1 MSKVMVVNAGSS
13 SLKFQLLN
21 MPSEVVLTSGVIER
35 IGFEDAY
42 FTIKVNGEK
51 NKSVLPIKDHKV
63 AVEILLNALLEYKIV
78 SSFEEIEGIG
88 HRVVNGGDLFPES
101 TKVEGNVIE
110 RLETINDLAP
120 LHNPAAI
127 IGYRA
132 FASALPHAGHVLVFD
147 TSFYVDMPKTSYIY
161 PVPYE
166 WYTEYS
172 VRKYGAHGTSHK
184 YVASEARKLFNLADD
199 AKVITCHI
207 GNGASISA
215 VKGDKCIDTSMGL
228 TPLAGVMMG
237 TRSGDIDPA
246 VIKYICEKTGKTVA
260 EVTNDLNKKS
270 GLLGVSGISSDSRD
284 VENAANEGNERA
296 ILAQDLQVQTIIK
309 YIGSYFVELGGCDA
323 IVFTAGLGENN
334 IAMRETVCNKLK
346 ESLGVVIDVNKN
358 NVRGETRVI
367 SADHSKINVAIIPTN
382 EELVIARDTTRLLE
396 L

>member
-1 MSKVMVVNAGSS
+1 MSKIMVVNAGSS
-13 SLKFQLLN
+13 SLKFQLLT
-21 MPSEVVLTSGVIER
+21 MPNETVLTSGVIER

-51 NKSVLPIKDHKV
+51 IKKVLPIKDHKK
-63 AVEILLNALLEYKIV
+63 AVEILLDALLEYKIV
-78 SSFEEIEGIG
+78 SSFKEIEGIG
-88 HRVVNGGDLFPES
+88 HRVVNGGDVFPES
-101 TKVEGNVIE
+101 IRVDDKIVAKVET
-110 RLETINDLAP
+110 LNDLAP

-127 IGYRA
+127 VGYRA
-132 FASALPHAGHVLVFD
+132 FASSLPHAGNVFVFD
-147 TSFYVDMPKTSYIY
+147 TSFYVDMPKTSYMY
-161 PVPYE
+161 ATPYE
-166 WYTEYS
+166 WYEKYA

-184 YVASEARKLFNLADD
+184 YVASEAKKLFGLKDGG
-199 AKVITCHI
+199 KIITCHI

-246 VIKYICEKTGKTVA
+246 IIKYICQKTGESVE

-270 GLLGVSGISSDSRD
+270 GLLGVSGVSSDSRD
-284 VENAANEGNERA
+284 VEEAANKGNERA
-296 ILAQDLQVQTIIK
+296 ILAQDLQVQTIVR

-334 IAMRETVCNKLK
+334 IAMREKICNKLK
-346 ESLGVVIDVNKN
+346 DSMGVIIDTTRN

-367 SADHSKINVAIIPTN
+367 SADNSKVKVAVIPTN
-382 EELVIARDTTRLLE
+382 EELVIARDTARLLN

>member
-13 SLKFQLLN
+13 SLKFQLLT
-21 MPSEVVLTSGVIER
+21 MPNEEVLTSGVIER

-51 NKSVLPIKDHKV
+51 NKKVLPIKDHKV
-63 AVEILLNALLEYKIV
+63 AVDVLLNALLEYKIV
-78 SSFEEIEGIG
+78 ASFNEIEGIG
-88 HRVVNGGDLFPES
+88 HRVVNGGDIFPCS
-101 TKVEGNVIE
+101 TKVEEDTIA
-110 RLETINDLAP
+110 RLEVLNDLAP
-120 LHNPAAI
+120 LHNPPAI
-127 IGYRA
+127 VGYRA
-132 FASALPHAGHVLVFD
+132 FAEALPHAGHVLVFD

-184 YVASEARKLFNLADD
+184 YVASEAKKLFNLGDD
-199 AKVITCHI
+199 AKIITCHI

-246 VIKYICEKTGKTVA
+246 IIKFICEKTGKSVA

-270 GLLGVSGISSDSRD
+270 GLFGVSGISSDSRD
-284 VENAANEGNERA
+284 VENAANAGNERA

-334 IAMRETVCNKLK
+334 IAMREAVCEKLTDALGVIIDK
-346 ESLGVVIDVNKN
+346 ESN

-367 SADHSKINVAIIPTN
+367 SREDSKINVAIIPTN
-382 EELVIARDTTRLLE
+382 EELVIARDTARILE

>member
-1 MSKVMVVNAGSS
+1 MSKIMVVNAGSS
-13 SLKFQLLN
+13 SLKFQLLS
-21 MPSEVVLTSGVIER
+21 MPNEEVLTSGLIER
-35 IGFEDAY
+35 IGFEDAA

-51 NKSVLPIKDHKV
+51 IKKVLPIKDHKV
-63 AVEILLNALLEYKIV
+63 AVQILLDALLEYKVV
-78 SSFEEIEGIG
+78 SSYSEIEGIG

-101 TKVEGNVIE
+101 IKVEGDVIT
-110 RLETINDLAP
+110 RLEALNDLAP

-127 IGYRA
+127 VGYRA
-132 FASALPHAGHVLVFD
+132 FEAALPHAGNVLVFD
-147 TSFYVDMPKTSYIY
+147 TSFFVDMPETSYIY

-166 WYTEYS
+166 WYTDYS

-184 YVASEARKLFNLADD
+184 YVASEAKKLFNLGD
-199 AKVITCHI
+199 AAKIITCHI

-215 VKGDKCIDTSMGL
+215 VKGSKCIDTSMGL

-246 VIKYICEKTGKTVA
+246 VIKFICQKTGKTVDQ
-260 EVTNDLNKKS
+260 VTNDLNKSS

-284 VENAANEGNERA
+284 VEDAANNGNKRA
-296 ILAQDLQVQTIIK
+296 ILAQELQVQTIVK
-309 YIGSYFVELGGCDA
+309 YIGTYFVELGGCDA

-334 IAMRETVCNKLK
+334 KVMRASVCEKLK
-346 ESLGVVIDVNKN
+346 EALGVVIDSEKN

-367 SADHSKINVAIIPTN
+367 SADSSKVGVAIIPTN
-382 EELVIARDTTRLLE
+382 EELVIARDTTRLLG

>member
-21 MPSEVVLTSGVIER
+21 MPQEDVLTSGLIER

-51 NKSVLPIKDHKV
+51 VKTVLPIHDHKR
-63 AVEILLNALLEYKIV
+63 AVEVLLEALVEHKIV
-78 SSFEEIEGIG
+78 ASFEEIQGVG
-88 HRVVNGGDLFPES
+88 HRVVNGGDVFPES
-101 TKVEGNVIE
+101 TVVEGNVIE
-110 RLETINDLAP
+110 RLEVLNDLAP

-127 IGYRA
+127 VGYRA

-147 TSFYVDMPKTSYIY
+147 TSFFVDMPQTSYIY

-166 WYTEYS
+166 WYSEYA

-184 YVASEARKLFNLADD
+184 YVAQEARKLFNLGEE
-199 AKVITCHI
+199 AKIITCHI

-215 VKGDKCIDTSMGL
+215 VKGSRCIDTSMGL
-228 TPLAGVMMG
+228 TPLAGLMMG

-246 VIKYICEKTGKTVA
+246 IIKYICQKTGKSVA
-260 EVTNDLNKKS
+260 EVTDDLNKKS
-270 GLLGVSGISSDSRD
+270 GLLGVSGVSSDSRD
-284 VENAANEGNERA
+284 VENAANEGNQRA
-296 ILAQDLQVQTIIK
+296 ILAQDLQVQTIVK
-309 YIGSYFVELGGCDA
+309 YIGTYFAELGGCDA

-334 IAMRETVCNKLK
+334 KVMRASVCEKLK
-346 ESLGVVIDVNKN
+346 EAFGVVIDAERN

-367 SADHSKINVAIIPTN
+367 SAPSSKVGVAIIPTN
-382 EELVIARDTTRLLE
+382 EELVIARDTARLLK

>member
-13 SLKFQLLN
+13 SLKFQLLK
-21 MPSEVVLTSGVIER
+21 MPSEEVLTSGLIER

-42 FTIKVNGEK
+42 FTIKLNGEK
-51 NKSVLPIKDHKV
+51 IKKVLPIKDHKR
-63 AVEILLNALLEYKIV
+63 AVEIVLDALVEYKVV
-78 SSFEEIEGIG
+78 SSFEEIEGVG
-88 HRVVNGGDLFPES
+88 HRVVNGGELFSKS
-101 TKVEGNVIE
+101 TKVEGDVIAK
-110 RLETINDLAP
+110 LEQFNDLAP
-120 LHNPAAI
+120 LHNPPAI
-127 IGYRA
+127 VGYNE
-132 FASALPHAGHVLVFD
+132 FANALPHAGHVLVFD
-147 TSFYVDMPKTSYIY
+147 TSFFVDMPKTSYIY

-166 WYTEYS
+166 WYTEYG

-184 YVASEARKLFNLADD
+184 YVASEAKKLFGLGDD
-199 AKVITCHI
+199 AKIITCHI

-246 VIKYICEKTGKTVA
+246 IIKFVCEKTGKSVS

-270 GLLGVSGISSDSRD
+270 GLLGVSGVSSDSRD

-296 ILAQDLQVQTIIK
+296 ILAQDLQVQTIVK
-309 YIGSYFVELGGCDA
+309 YIGTYFVELGGCDA

-334 IAMRETVCNKLK
+334 IAMREKICEILK
-346 ESLGVVIDVNKN
+346 DSLGVVVDKERN

-367 SADHSKINVAIIPTN
+367 TADNSKVKVAVIPTN
-382 EELVIARDTTRLLE
+382 EELVIARDTARLLN

>member
-1 MSKVMVVNAGSS
+1 MSKIMVVNAGSS
-13 SLKFQLLN
+13 SLKFQLLT
-21 MPSEVVLTSGVIER
+21 MPDEKVLTSGVIER
-35 IGFEDAY
+35 IGFDDAY

-51 NKSVLPIKDHKV
+51 IKKVLPIKDHSI
-63 AVEILLNALLEYKIV
+63 AVDILLDALMEYKIV
-78 SSFEEIEGIG
+78 ASFIEIEGIG

-101 TKVEGNVIE
+101 TKVEGDVIS

-127 IGYRA
+127 VGYKA

-166 WYTEYS
+166 WYSEYS

-184 YVASEARKLFNLADD
+184 YVASEAIKLFNLSKD
-199 AKVITCHI
+199 ARIITCHI

-246 VIKYICEKTGKTVA
+246 VIKYICQKTGKSVD

-284 VENAANEGNERA
+284 VENAANAGDERA

-323 IVFTAGLGENN
+323 IIFTAGLGENN
-334 IAMRETVCNKLK
+334 IAMRQAICEKLK
-346 ESLGVVIDVNKN
+346 DSMGVVIDLEKN

-367 SADHSKINVAIIPTN
+367 STNDSKVNVAIIPTN
-382 EELVIARDTTRLLE
+382 EELVIARDTARLLK

>member
-1 MSKVMVVNAGSS
+1 MSKIMVVNAGSS
-13 SLKFQLLN
+13 SLKFQLLT
-21 MPSEVVLTSGVIER
+21 MPSEEVLTSGLVER

-51 NKSVLPIKDHKV
+51 IKKVLPIKNHKV
-63 AVEILLNALLEYKIV
+63 AVQILLDALLEYNIV
-78 SSFEEIEGIG
+78 SSYKEIEGIG

-101 TKVEGNVIE
+101 IKVEGDIIA

-127 IGYRA
+127 VGYRA
-132 FASALPHAGHVLVFD
+132 FESALPHAGNVLVFD
-147 TSFYVDMPKTSYIY
+147 TSFFVDMPETSYIY

-166 WYTEYS
+166 WYTDFA

-184 YVASEARKLFNLADD
+184 YVASEARKLFNLGED
-199 AKVITCHI
+199 AKIITCHI

-215 VKGDKCIDTSMGL
+215 VKGNKCIDTSMGL

-246 VIKYICEKTGKTVA
+246 VIKYICQKTGKTVDQ
-260 EVTNDLNKKS
+260 VTNDLNKNS
-270 GLLGVSGISSDSRD
+270 GLLGVSGVSSDSRD
-284 VENAANEGNERA
+284 VEDAANNGNKRA
-296 ILAQDLQVQTIIK
+296 ILAQDLQVQTIVK
-309 YIGSYFVELGGCDA
+309 YIGTYFVELGGCDA

-334 IAMRETVCNKLK
+334 KVMRQKVCEKLHDA
-346 ESLGVVIDVNKN
+346 LGVVIDLEKN
-358 NVRGETRVI
+358 DVRGETRVI
-367 SADHSKINVAIIPTN
+367 SASDSKVGVAIIPTN
-382 EELVIARDTTRLLE
+382 EELVIARDTTRLLG

>member
-13 SLKFQLLN
+13 SLKFQLLT
-21 MPSEVVLTSGVIER
+21 MPNEEVLTSGVIER
-35 IGFEDAY
+35 IGFDDAY

-51 NKSVLPIKDHKV
+51 NKNVLPIKDHKR

-78 SSFEEIEGIG
+78 SSFTEIEGIG
-88 HRVVNGGDLFPES
+88 HRVVNGGDVFPCS
-101 TKVEGNVIE
+101 TKVEGDTIA
-110 RLETINDLAP
+110 RLEVLNDLAP
-120 LHNPAAI
+120 LHNPPAI
-127 IGYRA
+127 VGYRA
-132 FASALPHAGHVLVFD
+132 FSEALPHAGHVLVFD

-166 WYTEYS
+166 WYTDYS

-184 YVASEARKLFNLADD
+184 YVASEARKLFNLGDD
-199 AKVITCHI
+199 ARIITCHI

-246 VIKYICEKTGKTVA
+246 IIKFICEKTGKNVA

-284 VENAANEGNERA
+284 VENAAKEGNERA
-296 ILAQDLQVQTIIK
+296 ILAQDLQVQTIVK

-334 IAMRETVCNKLK
+334 MVMREAVCNKLK
-346 ESLGVVIDVNKN
+346 DALGVVIDTESN

-367 SADHSKINVAIIPTN
+367 SREDSKVNVAIIPTN
-382 EELVIARDTTRLLE
+382 EELVIARDTVRILE

>member
-13 SLKFQLLN
+13 SLKFQLLT
-21 MPSEVVLTSGVIER
+21 MPQEDVLTSGLIER

-51 NKSVLPIKDHKV
+51 VKTVLPIHDHKR
-63 AVEILLNALLEYKIV
+63 AVEVLLEALVEHKIV
-78 SSFEEIEGIG
+78 ASFEEIQGVG
-88 HRVVNGGDLFPES
+88 HRVVNGGDIFPES
-101 TKVEGNVIE
+101 TVVEGNVIE
-110 RLETINDLAP
+110 RLEVLNDLAP

-127 IGYRA
+127 VGYRA

-147 TSFYVDMPKTSYIY
+147 TSFFVDMPQTSYIY

-166 WYTEYS
+166 WYSEYA

-184 YVASEARKLFNLADD
+184 YVAQEARKLFNLGEE
-199 AKVITCHI
+199 AKIITCHI

-215 VKGDKCIDTSMGL
+215 VKGSRCIDTSMGL
-228 TPLAGVMMG
+228 TPLAGLMMG

-246 VIKYICEKTGKTVA
+246 IIKYICQKTGKSVA
-260 EVTNDLNKKS
+260 EVTDDLNKKS
-270 GLLGVSGISSDSRD
+270 GLLGVSGVSSDSRD
-284 VENAANEGNERA
+284 VENAANEGNQRA
-296 ILAQDLQVQTIIK
+296 ILAQDLQVQTIVK
-309 YIGSYFVELGGCDA
+309 YIGTYFAELGGCDA

-334 IAMRETVCNKLK
+334 KVMRASVCEKLK
-346 ESLGVVIDVNKN
+346 EAFGVVIDAERN

-367 SADHSKINVAIIPTN
+367 SAPSSKVGVAIIPTN
-382 EELVIARDTTRLLE
+382 EELVIARDTARLLE

>member
-13 SLKFQLLN
+13 SLKFQLLE
-21 MPSEVVLTSGVIER
+21 MPSEEVLTSGLIER

-42 FTIKVNGEK
+42 FTIKLNGEK
-51 NKSVLPIKDHKV
+51 IKKVLPIKDHKR
-63 AVEILLNALLEYKIV
+63 AVEIVLDALVEYKVV
-78 SSFEEIEGIG
+78 SSFEEIQGVG
-88 HRVVNGGDLFPES
+88 HRVVNGGELFSKS
-101 TKVEGNVIE
+101 TKVEGEVIAK
-110 RLETINDLAP
+110 LEQFNDLAP
-120 LHNPAAI
+120 LHNPPAI
-127 IGYRA
+127 VGYNE
-132 FASALPHAGHVLVFD
+132 FANALPHAGHVLVFD
-147 TSFYVDMPKTSYIY
+147 TSFFVDMPKTSYVY

-166 WYTEYS
+166 WYTEYG

-184 YVASEARKLFNLADD
+184 YVAGEAKKLFGLGDD
-199 AKVITCHI
+199 AKIITCHI

-246 VIKYICEKTGKTVA
+246 IIKFVCEKTGKSVS

-270 GLLGVSGISSDSRD
+270 GLLGVSGVSSDSRD

-296 ILAQDLQVQTIIK
+296 ILAQDLQVQTIVK
-309 YIGSYFVELGGCDA
+309 YIGTYFVELGGCDA

-334 IAMRETVCNKLK
+334 IAMREKICEILK
-346 ESLGVVIDVNKN
+346 DSLGVVVDKERN

-367 SADHSKINVAIIPTN
+367 TADNSKVKVAVIPTN
-382 EELVIARDTTRLLE
+382 EELVIARDTARLLN

>member
-1 MSKVMVVNAGSS
+1 MSKIMVVNAGSS

-21 MPSEVVLTSGVIER
+21 MPSEEVLTSGIIER
-35 IGFEDAY
+35 IGFDDAY
-42 FTIKVNGEK
+42 FTIKLNGEK
-51 NKSVLPIKDHKV
+51 IKKILPIKDHKK
-63 AVEILLNALLEYKIV
+63 AVEIVLEALVEYKIV
-78 SSFEEIEGIG
+78 ASFEEIEGVG

-101 TKVEGNVIE
+101 IKVEGDVIT
-110 RLETINDLAP
+110 RLETLNDLAP

-127 IGYRA
+127 VGYRA
-132 FASALPHAGHVLVFD
+132 FEEALPKAGHVLVFD
-147 TSFYVDMPKTSYIY
+147 TSFFVDMPKTSYIY

-166 WYTEYS
+166 WYTDYA

-184 YVASEARKLFNLADD
+184 YVANEAKEMLNLGDN
-199 AKVITCHI
+199 AKIITCHI

-215 VKGDKCIDTSMGL
+215 VKGNKCIDTSMGL

-246 VIKYICEKTGKTVA
+246 IIKYVCEKTGKSVA

-270 GLLGVSGISSDSRD
+270 GLLGVSGVSSDSRD

-309 YIGSYFVELGGCDA
+309 YIGTYFVELGGCDA

-334 IAMRETVCNKLK
+334 IAMRETVCNMLK
-346 ESLGVVIDVNKN
+346 ESLGVVVDTTRN

-367 SADHSKINVAIIPTN
+367 TAEESKVKVVVIPTN
-382 EELVIARDTTRLLE
+382 EELVIARDTTRLLG

>member
-13 SLKFQLLN
+13 SLKFQLLT
-21 MPSEVVLTSGVIER
+21 MPEETVLTSGVIER

-51 NKSVLPIKDHKV
+51 NKKVLPIKDHAK
-63 AVEILLNALLEYKIV
+63 AVEILLNALIEYKIV
-78 SSFEEIEGIG
+78 ASFKEIEGIG

-101 TKVEGNVIE
+101 TKVENDVIA
-110 RLETINDLAP
+110 RLETLNDLAP

-127 IGYRA
+127 VGYRA
-132 FASALPHAGHVLVFD
+132 FAKALPHAGHVLVFD
-147 TSFYVDMPKTSYIY
+147 TSFYVDMPETSYIY

-172 VRKYGAHGTSHK
+172 LRKYGAHGTSHK
-184 YVASEARKLFNLADD
+184 YVASEASKLLNLGEN
-199 AKVITCHI
+199 AKIITCHI

-215 VKGDKCIDTSMGL
+215 VKGNKCIDTSMGL

-237 TRSGDIDPA
+237 TRSGDVDPA
-246 VIKYICEKTGKTVA
+246 VVKYICEKTGKNVS

-270 GLLGVSGISSDSRD
+270 GLLGVSGVSSDSRD
-284 VENAANEGNERA
+284 VENAANEGNKRA
-296 ILAQDLQVQTIIK
+296 ILAQNLQVQTIVR
-309 YIGSYFVELGGCDA
+309 YIGSYYAELGGCDA
-323 IVFTAGLGENN
+323 IVFTAGLGENS
-334 IAMRETVCNKLK
+334 IAMRAAVCNKLK
-346 ESLGVVIDVNKN
+346 DSMGVIVDDVRN

-367 SADHSKINVAIIPTN
+367 SADNSKVKVVVIPTN
-382 EELVIARDTTRLLE
+382 EELVIARDTARLLD

>member
-1 MSKVMVVNAGSS
+1 MSKIMVVNAGSS
-13 SLKFQLLN
+13 SLKFQLLS
-21 MPSEVVLTSGVIER
+21 MPNEEVLTSGLIER
-35 IGFEDAY
+35 IGFEDAA

-51 NKSVLPIKDHKV
+51 IKKVLPIKDHKV
-63 AVEILLNALLEYKIV
+63 AVQILLDALLEYKVV
-78 SSFEEIEGIG
+78 SSYSEIEGIG

-101 TKVEGNVIE
+101 IKVEGDVIT
-110 RLETINDLAP
+110 RLEALNDLAP

-127 IGYRA
+127 VGYRA
-132 FASALPHAGHVLVFD
+132 FEAALPHAGNVLVFD
-147 TSFYVDMPKTSYIY
+147 TSFFVDMPETSYIY

-166 WYTEYS
+166 WYTDYS

-184 YVASEARKLFNLADD
+184 YVASEAKKLFNLGEN
-199 AKVITCHI
+199 AKIITCHI

-246 VIKYICEKTGKTVA
+246 VIKFICQKTGKTVDQ
-260 EVTNDLNKKS
+260 VTNDLNKSS

-284 VENAANEGNERA
+284 VEDAANNGNKRA
-296 ILAQDLQVQTIIK
+296 ILAQELQVQTIVK
-309 YIGSYFVELGGCDA
+309 YIGTYFVELGGCDA

-334 IAMRETVCNKLK
+334 KVMRASVCEKLK
-346 ESLGVVIDVNKN
+346 EALGVVIDAEKN

-367 SADHSKINVAIIPTN
+367 SADSSKVGVAIIPTN
-382 EELVIARDTTRLLE
+382 EELVIARDTTRLLG